1 MHKFTNYKNPQSN
14 ISTPYPNSWFMHYPN
29 PDTWLGSEVGHGL
42 GFVGRENIRLWI
54 FVVCESSSTACV
66 TQTHRC
72 ILPVTWC
79 HRNSICNF
87 KISRSPTFSPIKSE
101 CGMSI
106 VYIATPHRKH
116 QFQSFKTNFLSKIK
130 SLASKATDL
139 KYEVKIQGQSNKFCP
154 WWSPHKIDYS
164 WPSF

>member
-1 MHKFTNYKNPQSN
+1 
-14 ISTPYPNSWFMHYPN
+14 MHYPK
-29 PDTWLGSEVGHGL
+29 PWHMARVW
-42 GFVGRENIRLWI
+42 GRACARVCRAWKHSIVD
-54 FVVCESSSTACV
+54 FVVCESSSTPCV

-106 VYIATPHRKH
+106 VYIGTPHRNH

-154 WWSPHKIDYS
+154 WWSPHKIDCKEVVHLEKVGQGITEGN
-164 WPSF
+164 

>member
-1 MHKFTNYKNPQSN
+1 MPHSDLMKGYFGQREILENSQIELRWHYVRIQLWVYVVQVVIEDAQIHKLQNPQSN

-116 QFQSFKTNFLSKIK
+116 QFQSF
-130 SLASKATDL
+130 
-139 KYEVKIQGQSNKFCP
+139 
-154 WWSPHKIDYS
+154 
-164 WPSF
+164 